1 MDDQLALRI
10 QLFREGGQVKPE
22 VADFVAAEL
31 AALEAEGHLVTEAT
45 ASMLTSHLMM
55 AIGRLLNG
63 EPIEQFLT
71 DDQVAAELADHPE
84 AVARARAVEN
94 QAYVLACGTAG
105 THAGT
110 EQAGRSVVVDPW
122 GEVLAEA
129 GTDEEILTVDFDPS
143 TVAATRDRFPA
154 LKDRRLGLAE
164 PKEPR
169 P

>member
-10 QLFREGGQVKPE
+10 QLFREGGQVKPG

-45 ASMLTSHLMM
+45 AGMLTSHLMM

-84 AVARARAVEN
+84 AVARAREVAARAERELGAALPRSEIN
-94 QAYVLACGTAG
+94 FLGMHLAVLARQSPPA
-105 THAGT
+105 
-110 EQAGRSVVVDPW
+110 
-122 GEVLAEA
+122 
-129 GTDEEILTVDFDPS
+129 S
-143 TVAATRDRFPA
+143 TP
-154 LKDRRLGLAE
+154 
-164 PKEPR
+164 
-169 P
+169 